1 MKDSN
6 RQIDDFYPTPP
17 EATEALLNRY
27 EFNKDI
33 WEPACGDGA
42 ISKVLDAKG
51 HNVIS
56 TDLNNFGF
64 GKSNVDFLMEPNAL
78 ASDVITNP
86 PYKLANE
93 FVLKCMDLKIDRF
106 AFLLRLAFL
115 EGQSRKSQIYDIF
128 PPSHI
133 LVFSKRL
140 TMWRGDEEKPEK
152 STGTTA
158 YAWFVWSRAMNE
170 GMRMLRQTRVDWI

>member
-17 EATEALLNRY
+17 EATEALLSRY

-42 ISKVLDAKG
+42 ISNVLAEKG

-64 GKSNVDFLMEPNAL
+64 GETNVDFLMEQKAL
-78 ASDVITNP
+78 APDVITNP

-93 FVLKCMDLKIDRF
+93 FVLKLSLI
-106 AFLLRLAFL
+106 
-115 EGQSRKSQIYDIF
+115 
-128 PPSHI
+128 HI
-133 LVFSKRL
+133 
-140 TMWRGDEEKPEK
+140 
-152 STGTTA
+152 
-158 YAWFVWSRAMNE
+158 
-170 GMRMLRQTRVDWI
+170 